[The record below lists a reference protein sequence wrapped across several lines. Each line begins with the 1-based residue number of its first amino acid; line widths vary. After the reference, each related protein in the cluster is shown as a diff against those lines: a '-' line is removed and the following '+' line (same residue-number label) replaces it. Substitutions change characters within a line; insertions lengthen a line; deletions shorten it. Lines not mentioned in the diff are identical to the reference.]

1 MAIALV
7 TVKNEGTQIM
17 SVLVSIFERM
27 LRKEKL
33 VTVVCM

>member
-1 MAIALV
+1 MVIALV
-7 TVKNEGTQIM
+7 TVKSEGTQTM
-17 SVLVSIFERM
+17 SVLASIFERM